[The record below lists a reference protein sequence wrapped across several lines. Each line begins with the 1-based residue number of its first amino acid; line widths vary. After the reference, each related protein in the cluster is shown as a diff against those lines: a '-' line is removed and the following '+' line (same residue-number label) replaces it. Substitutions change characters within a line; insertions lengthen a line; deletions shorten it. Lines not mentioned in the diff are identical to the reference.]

1 MPSSGRTCIL
11 ATWPFQLTAS
21 RLARSSFRAKYRWPE
36 AGRDTRPTSPRN
48 LRPSTA
54 LFSTRSSRDFYSIL
68 GVSRSAL
75 VGEFLAD
82 GVSHVRKLLEII
94 PPNPTPADVL
104 RLRGESADVIR
115 ARLDQLKGMT
125 DDLFSE

>member
-1 MPSSGRTCIL
+1 MSKMAKISLSLPPALVTDLDYLS
-11 ATWPFQLTAS
+11 
-21 RLARSSFRAKYRWPE
+21 AR
-36 AGRDTRPTSPRN
+36 
-48 LRPSTA
+48 
-54 LFSTRSSRDFYSIL
+54 L

-82 GVSHVRKLLEII
+82 GVSHVRKLLEVI